1 MRFTTTLMTPP
12 RFVKILIKILS
23 VLCFAFALSNNSLLA
38 QEKPLTAPTAAKTLR
53 IDQAADQ
60 TDNAAAAVRR
70 AGDETR
76 RYRIGAGDELEIQ
89 VFRHPELSQTV
100 RVNEFGIILLPRVEQ
115 PITAACKT
123 ENELSFEIGEN
134 YKRYLR
140 QPFVRVFVK
149 EFKSQPVAVIGAVDK
164 PGQFNVNRKIRLLE
178 ALAVAGGP
186 TDKAGAKVSLARLG
200 RASACEQSNVDQEEP
215 DLSKLLFSYELK
227 KTLEGSEAANPW
239 MQPGDIVTVLDA
251 DKAFVVGNV
260 KEPKAILLKERRTLT
275 QALAEAEGI
284 LPSTKKNSIFLIRAD
299 AAGNQVK
306 TPIDLTAI
314 NKNKAADPVLQ
325 PNDIIEVPLDGLK
338 ETRKN
343 IIKALSGGLSNL
355 PFLIF

>member
-1 MRFTTTLMTPP
+1 MKVTTTLMTT
-12 RFVKILIKILS
+12 RNFVKTLIFIFS
-23 VLCFAFALSNNSLLA
+23 AIILSNNGLSA
-38 QEKPLTAPTAAKTLR
+38 QENKAPIALPAETRTLQIDQPTDQTSSQTTAAR
-53 IDQAADQ
+53 A
-60 TDNAAAAVRR
+60 

-100 RVNEFGIILLPRVEQ
+100 RVNEFGVIMLPRIEA
-115 PITAACKT
+115 PITATCKT
-123 ENELSFEIGEN
+123 ENELSFEIIEN

-164 PGQFNVNRKIRLLE
+164 PGQFNVNRKMRLLE

-186 TDKAGAKVSLARLG
+186 TEKAGAKVSLARLG
-200 RASACEQSNVDQEEP
+200 RASVCDQPNIEAEEQ
-215 DLSKLLFSYELK
+215 DLSKLLFSFELK

-275 QALAEAEGI
+275 QAIAEAEGI

-306 TPIDLTAI
+306 TPIDLVAI
-314 NKNKAADPVLQ
+314 TKNKAVDPVLQ
-325 PNDIIEVPLDGLK
+325 ANDIIEVPLDGVK